1 MREVA
6 LEPQKCAKGKYLR
19 IEFVTVKWDR
29 ERRAFAA
36 VIMFYRT
43 RDRQDNKPLGAVL
56 YANNAET
63 MGKMLQEYNLLYPVR
78 EETVIGIPEPG
89 EEIRC
94 ISHTGYTRARVEG
107 LRKPT
112 VSPKYP

>member
-1 MREVA
+1 MREVV

-36 VIMFYRT
+36 MIVFHRT

-63 MGKMLQEYNLLYPVR
+63 LGKMLQEYNLLYPVR

-94 ISHTGYTRARVEG
+94 ISHTGYTRARVQD

>member
-19 IEFVTVKWDR
+19 IEYVTVEWDR

-63 MGKMLQEYNLLYPVR
+63 LGKMLQEYNLLYPVR

>member
-56 YANNAET
+56 YAHNAET

-89 EEIRC
+89 EESRC
-94 ISHTGYTRARVEG
+94 I
-107 LRKPT
+107 
-112 VSPKYP
+112 

>member
-1 MREVA
+1 MREVV
-6 LEPQKCAKGKYLR
+6 LEPQKYAKGKYLR
-19 IEFVTVKWDR
+19 IEFVTVEWDR
-29 ERRAFAA
+29 ERRAFSAM
-36 VIMFYRT
+36 VMFHRT
-43 RDRQDNKPLGAVL
+43 RDRQDSKPLGSIL

-63 MGKMLQEYNLLYPVR
+63 LAKMLQEYNLLYPVR

-94 ISHTGYTRARVEG
+94 ISHTGYTHARVED

-112 VSPKYP
+112 DCP

>member
-56 YANNAET
+56 
-63 MGKMLQEYNLLYPVR
+63 
-78 EETVIGIPEPG
+78 
-89 EEIRC
+89 RC
-94 ISHTGYTRARVEG
+94 V
-107 LRKPT
+107 
-112 VSPKYP
+112 

>member
-1 MREVA
+1 MQEII
-6 LEPQKCAKGKYLR
+6 LEHRKYAKGKYLR
-19 IEFVTVKWDR
+19 IEFVTVEWDR
-29 ERRAFAA
+29 GRRAFSAM
-36 VIMFYRT
+36 VMFHRT
-43 RDRQDNKPLGAVL
+43 RDRQDNKPLGSIL

-63 MGKMLQEYNLLYPVR
+63 LAKMLQEYNLLYPVR

-94 ISHTGYTRARVEG
+94 ISHTGYAHACVED

-112 VSPKYP
+112 DCP

>member
-63 MGKMLQEYNLLYPVR
+63 LGKMLQEYNLLYPVR
-78 EETVIGIPEPG
+78 EETVIEIPEPG

>member
-63 MGKMLQEYNLLYPVR
+63 LGKMLQEYNLLYPVR

-94 ISHTGYTRARVEG
+94 ISHTGYTRARVQD

-112 VSPKYP
+112 IAPKYP

>member
-63 MGKMLQEYNLLYPVR
+63 LGKMLQEYNLLYPVR
-78 EETVIGIPEPG
+78 EETVIGIPDPG

-94 ISHTGYTRARVEG
+94 ISHTGYTRARVQD

-112 VSPKYP
+112 DCP

>member
-63 MGKMLQEYNLLYPVR
+63 LGKMLQEYNLLYPVR

-94 ISHTGYTRARVEG
+94 ISHTGYTRARVQG

-112 VSPKYP
+112 IAPKYP

>member
-63 MGKMLQEYNLLYPVR
+63 LGKMLQEYNLLYPVR

>member
-63 MGKMLQEYNLLYPVR
+63 LGKMLQEYNLLYPVR

-94 ISHTGYTRARVEG
+94 ISHTGYAHARVED

-112 VSPKYP
+112 DCP